1 MATWL
6 KRRPAACREAESRIQ
21 ELLNSSAS
29 ESREEL
35 LASADAE
42 LLSHVA
48 QCRDCGATVDGG
60 ISVRQML
67 RRELRPAE
75 DPGEEFT
82 LRVMQSIAAREAER
96 NSTASPWF
104 ALPALAARFAW
115 VSAVALLLATSWLY
129 EMRSTAIEQRKAI
142 EIAGTYLEPTPPPT
156 NPDDVLDSLVGR
168 VP

>member
-35 LASADAE
+35 LASADPE
-42 LLSHVA
+42 LRSHVA
-48 QCRDCGATVDGG
+48 HCEACGATVEEG
-60 ISVRQML
+60 IAVRQML

-82 LRVMQSIAAREAER
+82 LRVMQAIAAREAER
-96 NSTASPWF
+96 NSIASPWF
-104 ALPALAARFAW
+104 ALPALAARLAW

-129 EMRSTAIEQRKAI
+129 EMRSAAIGQRKAI
-142 EIAGTYLEPTPPPT
+142 ETAATYLEPAPPPT

>member
-1 MATWL
+1 MANWL
-6 KRRPAACREAESRIQ
+6 KRRPGACREAESRIQ

-35 LASADAE
+35 LASADPA

-48 QCRDCGATVDGG
+48 RCKDCGATVEEG

-67 RRELRPAE
+67 HRELRPAE
-75 DPGEEFT
+75 DPGEGFT
-82 LRVMQSIAAREAER
+82 LRVMQAIAAREAER
-96 NSTASPWF
+96 NSTTNPWF

-129 EMRSTAIEQRKAI
+129 EMRPAVNDQRNAIEV
-142 EIAGTYLEPTPPPT
+142 AGTYLEPTPPPT
-156 NPDDVLDSLVGR
+156 NQDDVLGSLVGS